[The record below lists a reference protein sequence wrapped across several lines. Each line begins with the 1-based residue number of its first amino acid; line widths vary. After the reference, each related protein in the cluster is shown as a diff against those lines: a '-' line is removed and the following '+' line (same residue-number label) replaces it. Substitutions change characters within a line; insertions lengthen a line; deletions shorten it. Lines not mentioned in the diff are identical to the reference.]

1 MQNKIIKNFLVLTY
15 AFLFTNL
22 SAFAEYKPIPTELS
36 KQYKHEMEHI
46 IDKNY
51 PTVLKNIN
59 KEVKNAKYYY
69 NQTLK
74 NGFNIENYINLTLI
88 SETSIPSTDLE
99 LYAKLMQVTQEKYL
113 GEKYTPLGIDT
124 TITIDKF
131 LTPYFEDNN
140 VNTKKLSKIIIYQ
153 NNQSKIVEK
162 YIKQVELLR

>member
-74 NGFNIENYINLTLI
+74 NGFNR
-88 SETSIPSTDLE
+88 
-99 LYAKLMQVTQEKYL
+99 KLH
-113 GEKYTPLGIDT
+113 
-124 TITIDKF
+124 KF
-131 LTPYFEDNN
+131 NSYF
-140 VNTKKLSKIIIYQ
+140 
-153 NNQSKIVEK
+153 
-162 YIKQVELLR
+162 